1 MSAYIS
7 IVLKFDINCNQNLH
21 RFTRRK
27 KPLSETRKCQSINF
41 CMTQVLMLKWVV
53 GFPLCKIPREK
64 SYPELFRTFVVFT
77 GPFMNFINFYYHI
90 FYKSKLYLC

>member
-7 IVLKFDINCNQNLH
+7 IVLKFDINCNQNSH

-27 KPLSETRKCQSINF
+27 KKTLSETRKCESINF

-53 GFPLCKIPREK
+53 GLPYTKSHEKNHIPN
-64 SYPELFRTFVVFT
+64 YFV
-77 GPFMNFINFYYHI
+77 H
-90 FYKSKLYLC
+90 L